1 MAAVVA
7 ARKTE
12 RNPDKIRKL
21 VKLPKYEK
29 WAGYGSWLEMNVER
43 INFLYH
49 MGK

>member
-7 ARKTE
+7 ARKSE
-12 RNPDKIRKL
+12 SDPDKIRKM
-21 VKLPKYEK
+21 VKLPLHEK

-43 INFLYH
+43 INSLYH